1 MNIETI
7 AERTGL
13 SLEEAERTVR
23 ELEEAGYLVSG
34 PRTHPAADAFPS
46 MDAVRFDELKADIE
60 LNGQREPITICE
72 GMILDG
78 RHRYQACLLLG
89 MEPLIREF
97 DGDPW
102 AYAWSLNGARR
113 DLDATV
119 RALIFKR
126 CEDGSAKW
134 AKRLAEIAEEG
145 NRKKSAAMAGLP
157 AAKKGDSRKAKD
169 VADHSEP
176 QHAGGRHVARE
187 ARAAEAKVSPA
198 TMARADQIA
207 KRPDL
212 EKKVVAGEMKPAE
225 ALREIRSTKRRLQ
238 LEEAAAKAAAER
250 HESDRPKWSILNVDV
265 MDGLESVR
273 DEHGPARLIFTDPPY
288 NIGVDYGDGEQA
300 DRLSDAA
307 YMKWVRQW
315 FALCW
320 DCLTDDGS
328 LWVMIGDEYAAEY
341 AADLKST
348 GFTIRSWIK
357 WYETFGVNCS
367 NKFNRTSRH
376 IFYAVKDA
384 SLFVF
389 NPEAVSRP
397 SDRQSKYGDKRASS
411 GGKIWDDVWQIP
423 RLTGTCS
430 ERIPDKSGDFFPT
443 QLPLAL
449 VEPIVLCA
457 SMPGDLV
464 VDPFNGSGTTGVAAI
479 RNGRKYV
486 GVEKSRAF
494 ADMANLRL
502 VGVT

>member
-1 MNIETI
+1 M
-7 AERTGL
+7 AEL
-13 SLEEAERTVR
+13 KN
-23 ELEEAGYLVSG
+23 
-34 PRTHPAADAFPS
+34 HPAADAFPM
-46 MDAVRFDELKADIE
+46 MDATRLDELKADIAA
-60 LNGQREPITICE
+60 NGQREPITLCD

-78 RHRYQACLLLG
+78 RNRYRACIDLG
-89 MEPLIREF
+89 LEPHIREYS
-97 DGDPW
+97 GDPW
-102 AYAWSLNGARR
+102 AFAWSLNGARR
-113 DLDATV
+113 DLEATV

-134 AKRLAEIAEEG
+134 ANRRAKIAEEG
-145 NRKKSAAMAGLP
+145 NRKKSE
-157 AAKKGDSRKAKD
+157 AAK
-169 VADHSEP
+169 E
-176 QHAGGRHVARE
+176 QHAKSVPRRGETLVTDHNDPSPKKDKHPARE

-225 ALREIRSTKRRLQ
+225 ALREIRSTKRRQ
-238 LEEAAAKAAAER
+238 ELEHAAAKAAVAR
-250 HESDRPKWSILNVDV
+250 HESDRPNWSILNVDV
-265 MDGLESVR
+265 LDGLESIR

-288 NIGVDYGDGEQA
+288 NIGIDYGDGQQA
-300 DRLSDAA
+300 DRLLDAA

-341 AADLKST
+341 AVELKAA
-348 GFTIRSWIK
+348 GYTIRSWIK

-376 IFYAVKDA
+376 IFYAVKDSGA
-384 SLFVF
+384 FVF
-389 NPEAVSRP
+389 NPEPVTRP
-397 SDRQSKYGDKRASS
+397 SDRQTKYGDSRAAS
-411 GGKIWDDVWQIP
+411 GGKLWDDVWQIP
-423 RLTGTCS
+423 RLTGTCA
-430 ERIPDKSGDFFPT
+430 ERIPDFPT

-449 VEPIVLCA
+449 VEPIVLCG

-464 VDPFNGSGTTGVAAI
+464 VDPFNGSGTTGVAAV

-486 GVEKSRAF
+486 GIEKSERF
-494 ADMANLRL
+494 ADIATKRI
-502 VGVT
+502 TAS

>member
-1 MNIETI
+1 MASNLKGVFLMNGNPT
-7 AERTGL
+7 
-13 SLEEAERTVR
+13 
-23 ELEEAGYLVSG
+23 ELKA
-34 PRTHPAADAFPS
+34 HPAADAFPM
-46 MDAVRFDELKADIE
+46 MDAARFDELVADIAA
-60 LNGQREPITICE
+60 NGQRQPITLCD

-78 RHRYQACLLLG
+78 RNRYWACLELH
-89 MEPLIREF
+89 IDCQAREYI
-97 DGDPW
+97 GDPW
-102 AYAWSLNGARR
+102 AFAWSLNGARR
-113 DLDATV
+113 DLEATV

-134 AKRLAEIAEEG
+134 GKRLAKIAEDG
-145 NRKKSAAMAGLP
+145 NRKKSESAKGNAN
-157 AAKKGDSRKAKD
+157 AAKDRPKTVVDHDDQPVKKPK
-169 VADHSEP
+169 VA
-176 QHAGGRHVARE
+176 VARE

-207 KRPDL
+207 RRPDL

-225 ALREIRSTKRRLQ
+225 ALREIRSTKRRQ
-238 LEEAAAKAAAER
+238 ELEEAAAKAAVEN
-250 HESDRPKWSILNVDV
+250 HESDRPKLTIINGDV
-265 MDGLESVR
+265 LEGLESVR

-288 NIGVDYGDGEQA
+288 NIGIDYGEGEKA
-300 DRLSDAA
+300 DVLTPQA

-315 FALCW
+315 FSLCW

-341 AADLKST
+341 CTELKAT
-348 GFTIRSWIK
+348 GFTVRSWIK

-376 IFYAVKDA
+376 IFYAVKD
-384 SLFVF
+384 SSSFVF
-389 NPEAVSRP
+389 NPEPVTRP
-397 SDRQSKYGDKRASS
+397 SDRQTKYGDSRAAA
-411 GGKIWDDVWQIP
+411 GGKLWDDVWQIP
-423 RLTGTCS
+423 RLTGTCK
-430 ERIPDKSGDFFPT
+430 ERIPDFPT

-486 GVEKSRAF
+486 GIEKSELF
-494 ADMANLRL
+494 VDMARMRL
-502 VGVT
+502 EAT

>member
-1 MNIETI
+1 MT
-7 AERTGL
+7 AT
-13 SLEEAERTVR
+13 AT
-23 ELEEAGYLVSG
+23 ELKN
-34 PRTHPAADAFPS
+34 HPAADAFPM
-46 MDAVRFDELKADIE
+46 MDDGRLEELKADIAA
-60 LNGQREPITICE
+60 NGQREPITLCD

-78 RHRYQACLLLG
+78 RNRYRACVELG
-89 MEPLIREF
+89 IEPMTREY

-102 AYAWSLNGARR
+102 AFSWSMNGARR
-113 DLDATV
+113 DIEDKTI
-119 RALIFKR
+119 RALCFKR

-134 AKRLAEIAEEG
+134 SKRLAKITEEG
-145 NRKKSAAMAGLP
+145 REKMA
-157 AAKKGDSRKAKD
+157 AAKAGNKNAAKTKTTAAHNEQRLKSD
-169 VADHSEP
+169 
-176 QHAGGRHVARE
+176 GGRAVARD

-212 EKKVVAGEMKPAE
+212 EKKVVAGDMKPAE
-225 ALREIRSTKRRLQ
+225 ALREIRSTKRRQELD
-238 LEEAAAKAAAER
+238 EAAAKAAAER
-250 HESDRPKWSILNVDV
+250 HESDRPKWSIINGDV
-265 MDGLESVR
+265 IQGLESVR

-288 NIGVDYGDGEQA
+288 NIGIDYGDGEQA
-300 DRLSDAA
+300 DRLSDSA

-341 AADLKST
+341 AVELKAT
-348 GFTIRSWIK
+348 GYTVRSWIK

-376 IFYAVKDA
+376 IFYAVKDPA
-384 SLFVF
+384 AFVF
-389 NPEAVSRP
+389 NPEAVTRP
-397 SDRQSKYGDKRASS
+397 SDRQAKYGDSRASA

-423 RLTGTCS
+423 RLTGTYS
-430 ERIPDKSGDFFPT
+430 ERIPDFPT

-464 VDPFNGSGTTGVAAI
+464 VDPFNGSGTTGVASV
-479 RNGRKYV
+479 RNARKYV
-486 GVEKSRAF
+486 GIEKSEAF
-494 ADMANLRL
+494 ADMASKRI
-502 VGVT
+502 TAS

>member
-1 MNIETI
+1 
-7 AERTGL
+7 
-13 SLEEAERTVR
+13 
-23 ELEEAGYLVSG
+23 
-34 PRTHPAADAFPS
+34 
-46 MDAVRFDELKADIE
+46 
-60 LNGQREPITICE
+60 
-72 GMILDG
+72 
-78 RHRYQACLLLG
+78 
-89 MEPLIREF
+89 
-97 DGDPW
+97 
-102 AYAWSLNGARR
+102 
-113 DLDATV
+113 
-119 RALIFKR
+119 
-126 CEDGSAKW
+126 
-134 AKRLAEIAEEG
+134 
-145 NRKKSAAMAGLP
+145 
-157 AAKKGDSRKAKD
+157 
-169 VADHSEP
+169 
-176 QHAGGRHVARE
+176 
-187 ARAAEAKVSPA
+187 
-198 TMARADQIA
+198 MARADQIA

-225 ALREIRSTKRRLQ
+225 ALREIRSTKRREE
-238 LEEAAAKAAAER
+238 LEQAAAKAAAER
-250 HESDRPKWSILNVDV
+250 HESDRPKWSIINSDV

-288 NIGVDYGDGEQA
+288 NIGINYGDGEQA

-341 AADLKST
+341 AVELKAT
-348 GFTIRSWIK
+348 GYTVRSWIK

-376 IFYAVKDA
+376 IFYAVKDQA
-384 SLFVF
+384 AFVF
-389 NPEAVSRP
+389 NPEAVTRP
-397 SDRQSKYGDKRASS
+397 SDRQAKYCDSRASA

-430 ERIPDKSGDFFPT
+430 ERIPDFPT

-464 VDPFNGSGTTGVAAI
+464 VDPFNGSGTTGVAAV

-486 GVEKSRAF
+486 GVEKSEAF
-494 ADMANLRL
+494 ADIATKRI
-502 VGVT
+502 TAS

>member
-1 MNIETI
+1 MTATATQLKN
-7 AERTGL
+7 
-13 SLEEAERTVR
+13 
-23 ELEEAGYLVSG
+23 
-34 PRTHPAADAFPS
+34 HPAADAFPM
-46 MDAVRFDELKADIE
+46 MDAARLDELKADIAA
-60 LNGQREPITICE
+60 NGQREPITVCD

-78 RHRYQACLLLG
+78 RNRYRACIELG
-89 MEPLIREF
+89 IEPETRKYS
-97 DGDPW
+97 GDPW
-102 AYAWSLNGARR
+102 AFAWSLNGERR
-113 DLDATV
+113 DLEATV
-119 RALIFKR
+119 RALIFRR
-126 CEDGSAKW
+126 CQEGSDNW
-134 AKRLAEIAEEG
+134 AKRLEKIAEEG
-145 NRKKSAAMAGLP
+145 NKKKAAAAIGNSN
-157 AAKKGDSRKAKD
+157 AAKAKTVTDHDDPPLKKADK
-169 VADHSEP
+169 HP
-176 QHAGGRHVARE
+176 ARE

-225 ALREIRSTKRRLQ
+225 ALREIRSTKRRQ
-238 LEEAAAKAAAER
+238 ELEQAAAKAAAER
-250 HESDRPKWSILNVDV
+250 HESDRPKWSIINSDV

-288 NIGVDYGDGEQA
+288 NIGINYGDGEQA

-341 AADLKST
+341 AVELKAT
-348 GFTIRSWIK
+348 GYTVRSWIK

-376 IFYAVKDA
+376 IFYAVKDPA
-384 SLFVF
+384 AFVF
-389 NPEAVSRP
+389 NPEAVTRP
-397 SDRQSKYGDKRASS
+397 SDRQTKYGDSRASA
-411 GGKIWDDVWQIP
+411 GGKVWDDVWQIS

-430 ERIPDKSGDFFPT
+430 ERIPDFPT

-464 VDPFNGSGTTGVAAI
+464 VDPFNGSGTTGVAAV
-479 RNGRKYV
+479 RNGRKYL
-486 GVEKSRAF
+486 GVEKSEAF
-494 ADMANLRL
+494 ADIATKRI
-502 VGVT
+502 TAS

>member
-1 MNIETI
+1 MTV
-7 AERTGL
+7 AEL
-13 SLEEAERTVR
+13 LKN
-23 ELEEAGYLVSG
+23 
-34 PRTHPAADAFPS
+34 HPAADAWPM
-46 MDAVRFDELKADIE
+46 MDDERYAELRADIE
-60 LNGQREPITICE
+60 MNGQREPITLCD

-78 RHRYQACLLLG
+78 RNRHRACVDLG
-89 MEPLIREF
+89 IEPLTRQYA
-97 DGDPW
+97 GDPW

-113 DLDATV
+113 DLEATV

-134 AKRLAEIAEEG
+134 AKRLLKIAEEG
-145 NRKKSAAMAGLP
+145 NRKKSDAAKAGRVGR
-157 AAKKGDSRKAKD
+157 AAKKAVGDLLADSALEVDHRDPPVNGAKK
-169 VADHSEP
+169 
-176 QHAGGRHVARE
+176 HVARE

-212 EKKVVAGEMKPAE
+212 EKKVVAGEMRPAE
-225 ALREIRSTKRRLQ
+225 ALREIRSSKRRQ
-238 LEEAAAKAAAER
+238 ELEQAAAMAAVDR
-250 HESDRPKWSILNVDV
+250 HESDRPSWSLLNMDV
-265 MDGLESVR
+265 LDGLEAVR

-288 NIGVDYGDGEQA
+288 NIGIDYGEGEKA
-300 DRLSDAA
+300 DLLTPQA

-315 FALCW
+315 FSLCW

-341 AADLKST
+341 CTELKAT
-348 GFTIRSWIK
+348 GFAVRSWIK

-376 IFYAVKDA
+376 IFYAVKD
-384 SLFVF
+384 SSSFVF
-389 NPEAVSRP
+389 NPEPVTRP
-397 SDRQSKYGDKRASS
+397 SDRQTKYGDSRAAA

-423 RLTGTCS
+423 RLTGTCA
-430 ERIPDKSGDFFPT
+430 ERIPDFPT

-449 VEPIVLCA
+449 VQPIVLCA

-486 GVEKSRAF
+486 GIEKSEKF
-494 ADMANLRL
+494 ADMATMRL
-502 VGVT
+502 EAT